1 MPNKLCWD
9 SCLFI
14 DMWSAEPQSADR
26 RSQLK
31 YVLDA
36 VDRESAI
43 LVTSTL
49 VATEVLDIIDDPLK
63 RRDFE
68 RVMALPSV
76 LCQPVT
82 MPIAKLAGR
91 VRQSLRP
98 KHRLKSM
105 DALFIATAI
114 NQKCDVL
121 HTYDDQLLRLS
132 KRQEIHYLTIATPG
146 VAQASLDF
154 G

>member
-14 DMWSAEPQSADR
+14 DMLSAEPQSADR
-26 RSQLK
+26 RSQLED
-31 YVLDA
+31 VLEA
-36 VDRESAI
+36 VDRKLAI

-63 RRDFE
+63 RKNFE
-68 RVMALPSV
+68 RVMDLPSV
-76 LCQPVT
+76 FCQPVT

-91 VRQSLRP
+91 IRQSLRP
-98 KHRLKSM
+98 KYKLKSM

-114 NQKCDVL
+114 NQECDVL

-132 KRQEIHYLTIATPG
+132 GRQEVRYLKIATPG
-146 VAQASLDF
+146 VAQASFDF
-154 G
+154 D

>member
-14 DMWSAEPQSADR
+14 DMLSAEPQSADR
-26 RSQLK
+26 RSQLDD
-31 YVLDA
+31 VLEA
-36 VDRESAI
+36 VDQKSAI

-63 RRDFE
+63 REKFE
-68 RVMALPSV
+68 RVMNRPNV
-76 LCQPVT
+76 FYQPVT
-82 MPIAKLAGR
+82 MPIAELAGR
-91 VRQSLRP
+91 IRESFLP
-98 KHRLKSM
+98 KHKLKSM

-114 NQKCDVL
+114 SQKCDVL

-132 KRQEIHYLTIATPG
+132 GRQEIRYLKITPPG